1 MSQNA
6 HQADRRGIEQFGMV
20 ASAPGLHYCVSGAE
34 PYSLDFAHSSDMICL
49 VLGDIVSQTRY
60 DDGPAKPL
68 TFHSETAAFH
78 PRGNRMRIDAKI
90 VRHGF
95 IAFSYSGDFQRS
107 IEDKDVGALRCAGS
121 LENIGGDGIR
131 HLVRYARG
139 RALSAAGVNHWEM
152 HCLAT
157 LTYLEATR
165 YLNGSG
171 GRRKLKMSD
180 AEFER
185 LNEYLSENVESGV
198 TCADIAT
205 ALGLPLRV
213 VFDSVKART
222 GYSLYRLVLER
233 RIGLAQQLL
242 RDTDLSICDV
252 AASCGFSSQ
261 QHMTALF
268 SERLGVT
275 PLRVRKEA
283 GTLRTKAHERMPAG
297 SQTASR
303 EAS

>member
-6 HQADRRGIEQFGMV
+6 NQAGRRGMEQFGMV
-20 ASAPGLHYCVSGAE
+20 ASAPGLDYCVSGAQ
-34 PYSLDFAHSSDMICL
+34 PYSLDFAHTSDVICL
-49 VLGDIVSQTRY
+49 VLGEIVSQTQY
-60 DDGPAKPL
+60 DDGPANPL
-68 TFHSETAAFH
+68 TFHAETAAFH
-78 PRGNRMRIDAKI
+78 PRNSRMRIEAKT

-95 IAFSYSGDFQRS
+95 IAFSYSDEFQRGIS
-107 IEDKDVGALRCAGS
+107 DKNVAAPICAGS
-121 LENIGGDGIR
+121 RENIGGDGIK

-139 RALSAAGVNHWEM
+139 RALSTGGVNHWEM

-165 YLNGSG
+165 HLNGTG
-171 GRRKLKMSD
+171 GQRKLKMSD

-185 LNEYLSENVESGV
+185 LNEYLSENLERSV
-198 TCADIAT
+198 TCADIAG
-205 ALGLPLRV
+205 ALGLPVRV
-213 VFDSVKART
+213 VFDGVKART

-233 RIGLAQQLL
+233 RIDLAQQLL

-252 AASCGFSSQ
+252 AVSCGFSSQ

-275 PLRVRKEA
+275 PLRVRKEHVSP
-283 GTLRTKAHERMPAG
+283 R
-297 SQTASR
+297 STAKLTSSLTCS
-303 EAS
+303 AP